1 LNLSVESVPYMLKN
15 RGIAFKLIVLITLSS
30 ALVFLIILSY
40 NYYASRRMIEKNVKE
55 NAKNL
60 AFSTAN
66 RIETILRSV
75 QKVTE
80 NMACYLENSSYNKKE
95 LLQFLKITVENNPEI
110 YGSAITFE
118 PYAFDKKLSA
128 FAPYFYKE
136 NGKTRLKNLQD
147 IFQHNYFISDWY
159 QIPKEL
165 DRPVWSEPYFDEGAG
180 NIMMATYSVPFHKDV
195 NGNRQFMGV
204 VTADV
209 SLEWLRE
216 MILSIKILKTGY
228 AFLISKNGTVITH
241 YNKELIM
248 NETIFSVAERRGDA
262 LLREIGR
269 KMIRGESG
277 FVPFRSIV
285 RGRPCWMYYTPVPSS
300 GWAIGVIYPKDE
312 LTEDIIHLNRTV
324 IFLGIAGILLLSVA
338 VILNTRSITR
348 QLIEMSEAA
357 ERIGAGDLD
366 IELPPVKSGDE
377 VGKLTAAFHYMK
389 TSLKE
394 YIRQLTETTAAKER
408 IESELKIASEI
419 QMGILPKKFPPFPDR
434 TEFDIFATIKPAKEI
449 GGDFYDFFFIDQN
462 LLCFVIADVSGKGIP
477 AALFMAVTR
486 TFIKAIATP
495 GIAPGEL
502 LTKVNEELCIGND
515 SNMFVTIFCGIL
527 DTKTGEILYTNAGHN
542 PPLIIQKGKQ
552 IIWLEGERNIFVG
565 AMEQVNYKTYRIVL
579 NPGDVLFMY
588 TDGITEAMNENEEQ
602 FTNERLEKDLIALQ
616 DKPIQE
622 IVDRIM
628 EKVVSFAHGVS
639 QSDDITMM
647 VMEFKGSDYK
657 EE

>member
-1 LNLSVESVPYMLKN
+1 MNLSIESVPYMLKN

-40 NYYASRRMIEKNVKE
+40 NYYASRRMIEKNVEE

-80 NMACYLENSSYNKKE
+80 NMACFLENSSYNKKD

-110 YGSAITFE
+110 YGSAIAFE
-118 PYAFDKKLSA
+118 HYSFDNNLPA

-136 NGKTRLKNLQD
+136 NGKIRLINLQD
-147 IFQHNYFISDWY
+147 VFKHNYFISDWY

-180 NIMMATYSVPFHKDV
+180 NIMMATYSVPFHKNV
-195 NGNRQFMGV
+195 KGNRQFTGV

-228 AFLISKNGTVITH
+228 AFLISKNGTIITH

-248 NETIFSVAERRGDA
+248 NETIFSVAEKRGDV

-300 GWAIGVIYPKDE
+300 GWSIGVIYPKNE

-348 QLIEMSEAA
+348 QLREMSEAA
-357 ERIGAGDLD
+357 ERIGTGDLD

-377 VGKLTAAFHYMK
+377 VGKLTEAFHYMK

-434 TEFDIFATIKPAKEI
+434 TEFDIFATIKPAKEV

-462 LLCFVIADVSGKGIP
+462 RLCFVIADVSGKGIP

-486 TFIKAIATP
+486 TFIKAIAAP

-552 IIWLEGERNIFVG
+552 VIWLEGEMNIFTGV
-565 AMEQVNYKTYRIVL
+565 MEQVHYKTDRIVL
-579 NPGDVLFMY
+579 HPGDALFMY
-588 TDGITEAMNENEEQ
+588 TDGVTEAMNEHEEQ
-602 FTNERLEKDLIALQ
+602 FTSERLGKDVITLQ
-616 DKPIQE
+616 DKPIRE
-622 IVDRIM
+622 IVDGIM

-647 VMEFKGSDYK
+647 VIEFKGSDNRP
-657 EE
+657 

>member
-1 LNLSVESVPYMLKN
+1 MNLSAESVPYMLKN

-40 NYYASRRMIEKNVKE
+40 NYYASRRMIEKDVKE

-80 NMACYLENSSYNKKE
+80 NMACFLENSSYNKKE

-110 YGSAITFE
+110 YGSTIAFE
-118 PYAFDKKLSA
+118 HYSFDNNLPA

-136 NGKTRLKNLQD
+136 NGKIRLKNLQD
-147 IFQHNYFISDWY
+147 VFKYNYFISDWY

-165 DRPVWSEPYFDEGAG
+165 DRPVWSEPYFDEGSG
-180 NIMMATYSVPFHKDV
+180 NIMMATYSVPFHKNV
-195 NGNRQFMGV
+195 KGKRQFMGV

-348 QLIEMSEAA
+348 QLREMSEAA
-357 ERIGAGDLD
+357 ERIGTGDLD

-515 SNMFVTIFCGIL
+515 SSMFVTVFCGIL

-552 IIWLEGERNIFVG
+552 VIWLEGETNIFIG
-565 AMEQVNYKTYRIVL
+565 AMEQVNYKTDRIVFH
-579 NPGDVLFMY
+579 PGDALFMY
-588 TDGITEAMNENEEQ
+588 TDGVTEAMNEHEEQ
-602 FTNERLEKDLIALQ
+602 FTSERLGKDVIALQ

-622 IVDRIM
+622 ILEGIM

-647 VMEFKGSDYK
+647 VIEFKGS
-657 EE
+657 ENRS